1 MTPSYIKIFSLYIFL
16 TENTFAWPN
25 DLWRINMSVMFIIE
39 DQWGLFHFNT
49 SIYNIINRC
58 EKLNILK
65 IVFIQSMK
73 NYYNNILKLPTIP
86 TIFLNL

>member
-1 MTPSYIKIFSLYIFL
+1 
-16 TENTFAWPN
+16 
-25 DLWRINMSVMFIIE
+25 MFIIE